1 MTINEKLRTFL
12 KEKGISIN
20 AFEKSIGVS
29 GGYLRHTD
37 NLSGD
42 VLRRICKVYPDISAE
57 WLLRDGDIIP
67 LIQQVGD
74 ITGSEVSGVNVA
86 GDTILSPSEGYKDL
100 LQIVKK
106 YQEQTS
112 VFQQQIS
119 DLIELLKIH
128 KDK

>member
-1 MTINEKLRTFL
+1 MTINEKIRTFL
-12 KEKGISIN
+12 KDKGISIN
-20 AFEKSIGVS
+20 SFEKSIGVS
-29 GGYLRHTD
+29 GGYLRHTE

-42 VLRRICKVYPDISAE
+42 VLRRICKIYPEISAE

-67 LIQQVGD
+67 TTQQVGD
-74 ITGSEVSGVNVA
+74 ITGSEVSGVNLT
-86 GDTILSPSEGYKDL
+86 GNTILCPSEEYKDL

-119 DLIELLKIH
+119 DLLKIISDG
-128 KDK
+128 KN

>member
-12 KEKGISIN
+12 KAKGISIN
-20 AFEKSIGVS
+20 SFEKSIGVS

-42 VLRRICKVYPDISAE
+42 VLRRICKVYPEISAE
-57 WLLRDGDIIP
+57 WLLRDGEFIP
-67 LIQQVGD
+67 TVQQVGD
-74 ITGSEVSGVNVA
+74 ITGSEVSGVNLA
-86 GDTILSPSEGYKDL
+86 GNTILSPPGEYKDL

-119 DLIELLKIH
+119 DLLKIISDG
-128 KDK
+128 KN